1 MIKRKLYHE
10 LIKYIDT
17 KEALIVNG
25 MRQVGK
31 TTILKQI
38 YEEIKS
44 PYKLYLDL
52 ENVLSRKYFENDNYE
67 AIYHSLCNLT
77 GAGSNDKI
85 YLFLDEIQKVKSLP
99 SIIKYLGDNHNFK
112 FFLTGSVSF
121 YLKNLFSESM
131 AGRKFLF
138 ELTPLSF
145 MEFLKFKNLKYQ
157 IPQENKQIDKVFY
170 QTIFPY
176 YEEFVLYGGF
186 PAVVLAKNQQEK
198 EMRIGEIFASYY
210 EKDVINFSD
219 FRKNKVI
226 RDLMLLLLARTGC
239 RLDISK
245 LSLEL
250 GISRITLGEY
260 LSFLEATYFI
270 KTIKPFSRNM
280 DAEIRKMPKIYV
292 ADSGMANILG
302 KTAFGQTFETAVFHQ
317 LYLKR
322 QSNNISRFINYY
334 QKKNGGEI
342 DFILNKEWALEVKR
356 SADIKDLKK
365 LNKISQDL
373 KIKKHNLISYQY
385 NSLDKVIFGL
395 QL

>member
-131 AGRKFLF
+131 AGRKFLLNLRHF
-138 ELTPLSF
+138 LLWSF
-145 MEFLKFKNLKYQ
+145 
-157 IPQENKQIDKVFY
+157 
-170 QTIFPY
+170 
-176 YEEFVLYGGF
+176 
-186 PAVVLAKNQQEK
+186 
-198 EMRIGEIFASYY
+198 
-210 EKDVINFSD
+210 
-219 FRKNKVI
+219 
-226 RDLMLLLLARTGC
+226 
-239 RLDISK
+239 
-245 LSLEL
+245 
-250 GISRITLGEY
+250 
-260 LSFLEATYFI
+260 
-270 KTIKPFSRNM
+270 
-280 DAEIRKMPKIYV
+280 
-292 ADSGMANILG
+292 
-302 KTAFGQTFETAVFHQ
+302 
-317 LYLKR
+317 
-322 QSNNISRFINYY
+322 
-334 QKKNGGEI
+334 
-342 DFILNKEWALEVKR
+342 
-356 SADIKDLKK
+356 
-365 LNKISQDL
+365 
-373 KIKKHNLISYQY
+373 
-385 NSLDKVIFGL
+385 
-395 QL
+395 

>member
-1 MIKRKLYHE
+1 
-10 LIKYIDT
+10 
-17 KEALIVNG
+17 

-31 TTILKQI
+31 TTVLKQI
-38 YEEIKS
+38 YAEIKN

-52 ENVLSRKYFENDNYE
+52 ENVLNRKYFENDNYE
-67 AIYHSLCNLT
+67 AIYLSLCNLV
-77 GAGSNDKI
+77 GASSDDKI
-85 YLFLDEIQKVKSLP
+85 YLFLDEIQKVKNLP
-99 SIIKYLGDNHNFK
+99 SIIKYLGDNHNLK

-239 RLDISK
+239 RLDISN
-245 LSLEL
+245 
-250 GISRITLGEY
+250 
-260 LSFLEATYFI
+260 FL
-270 KTIKPFSRNM
+270 
-280 DAEIRKMPKIYV
+280 
-292 ADSGMANILG
+292 
-302 KTAFGQTFETAVFHQ
+302 
-317 LYLKR
+317 
-322 QSNNISRFINYY
+322 
-334 QKKNGGEI
+334 
-342 DFILNKEWALEVKR
+342 
-356 SADIKDLKK
+356 
-365 LNKISQDL
+365 
-373 KIKKHNLISYQY
+373 
-385 NSLDKVIFGL
+385 
-395 QL
+395 

>member
-1 MIKRKLYHE
+1 MIKRKLFYE
-10 LIKYIDT
+10 LEKYIDT

-31 TTILKQI
+31 TTLLKQI
-38 YEEIKS
+38 YAEIKS
-44 PYKLYLDL
+44 PHKLYLDL
-52 ENVLSRKYFENDNYE
+52 ENVLNQKYFENDNYE
-67 AIYHSLCNLT
+67 AIYISLRNLI
-77 GAGSNDKI
+77 GASPDDRV
-85 YLFLDEIQKVKSLP
+85 YLFLDEIQKVKNLP
-99 SIIKYLGDNHNFK
+99 SIIKYLSDHHRIK

-131 AGRKFLF
+131 AGRKYLF

-145 MEFLKFKNLKYQ
+145 AEFLEFKNLKYH
-157 IPQENKQIDKVFY
+157 IPQKKEQIDKVFY
-170 QTIFPY
+170 QTIFPF

-186 PAVVLAKNQQEK
+186 PAVVIAKNRQEK
-198 EMRIGEIFASYY
+198 EMRLSEIFASYY

-226 RDLMLLLLARTGC
+226 RDLMLLLLARTGSK
-239 RLDISK
+239 LDISK

-250 GISRITLGEY
+250 GISRITLKEY

-280 DAEIRKMPKIYV
+280 DAEIRETPKIYI

-302 KTAFGQTFETAVFHQ
+302 KTSFGQTFETAVFHQ
-317 LYLKR
+317 LYLKKP
-322 QSNNISRFINYY
+322 NINIGAFINYY

-356 SADIKDLKK
+356 SANFNDLKK
-365 LNKISQDL
+365 LKKITQEI
-373 KIKKHNLISYQY
+373 KIIKYNLISYQY
-385 NSLDKVIFGL
+385 NSVSKVLFGL